1 LGLPGGAWLRVSGGL
16 ALSRKKKKRSIPYKD
31 VELNIMPFIDI
42 FSMLNTFLLFSAV
55 FLSVGILEVQIPFL
69 SNQPPPDDPKDSR
82 VFQVNVD
89 VSKEQVEI
97 QTSYTRPPEQAQKFP
112 FPNNAQGIKLM
123 HQKLAEIR
131 KQNAATDKATVF
143 SEDDVSWESLSAVLD
158 GVMLRVEGDPVFAP
172 AKDAKN
178 REKAENDAKT
188 FLYPKIVM
196 GSVMLK

>member
-1 LGLPGGAWLRVSGGL
+1 LSGSGGL

-55 FLSVGILEVQIPFL
+55 FLSVGVLEVQIPFL

-82 VFQVNVD
+82 LFQVNVD

-97 QTSYTRPPEQAQKFP
+97 QTSYTRPTEQAQKFP
-112 FPNNAQGIKLM
+112 FPNNPQGIKLM
-123 HQKLAEIR
+123 HQKLADIR

-178 REKAENDAKT
+178 REKAEIDAKT

>member
-1 LGLPGGAWLRVSGGL
+1 M
-16 ALSRKKKKRSIPYKD
+16 SRKKKKRSIPYKD

-55 FLSVGILEVQIPFL
+55 FLSVGVLEVQIPFL

-82 VFQVNVD
+82 LFQVNVD

-97 QTSYTRPPEQAQKFP
+97 QTSYTRPTEQAQKFP
-112 FPNNAQGIKLM
+112 FPNNPQGIKLM
-123 HQKLAEIR
+123 HQKLADIR

-178 REKAENDAKT
+178 REKAEIDAKT

>member
-1 LGLPGGAWLRVSGGL
+1 M
-16 ALSRKKKKRSIPYKD
+16 SRKKKKRTIPYQD

-89 VSKEQVEI
+89 VTKEQVEI

-131 KQNAATDKATVF
+131 KLNAATDKATVF

-158 GVMLRVEGDPVFAP
+158 GVMLRIEGDPIFAP

-178 REKAENDAKT
+178 REKAELDAKIY
-188 FLYPKIVM
+188 LYPKIVM
-196 GSVMLK
+196 GSVILR

>member
-1 LGLPGGAWLRVSGGL
+1 MRVSGGL

>member
-1 LGLPGGAWLRVSGGL
+1 LSGSGGL

-55 FLSVGILEVQIPFL
+55 FLSVGVLEVQIPFL

-82 VFQVNVD
+82 LFQVNVD

-112 FPNNAQGIKLM
+112 FPNNPQGIKLM
-123 HQKLAEIR
+123 HQKLADIR

-178 REKAENDAKT
+178 REKAEIDAKT

>member
-1 LGLPGGAWLRVSGGL
+1 LSGSGGL

-55 FLSVGILEVQIPFL
+55 FLSVGVLEVQIPFL

-82 VFQVNVD
+82 IFQVNVD

-112 FPNNAQGIKLM
+112 FPNNPQGIKLM
-123 HQKLAEIR
+123 HQKLADIR

-178 REKAENDAKT
+178 REKAEIDAKT

>member
-1 LGLPGGAWLRVSGGL
+1 M
-16 ALSRKKKKRSIPYKD
+16 SRKKKKRTVEYKD

-42 FSMLNTFLLFSAV
+42 FSMLNTFLLFTAV

-89 VSKEQVEI
+89 VAKEQVEV
-97 QTSYTRPPEQAQKFP
+97 QTSFTRAPEQLQKFP
-112 FPNNAQGIKLM
+112 FPNTKDGVKLM

-143 SEDDVSWESLSAVLD
+143 SDDDVSWDSLSAVLD
-158 GVMLRVEGDPVFAP
+158 SVMLRVEGDPIFPP
-172 AKDAKN
+172 ARDAKN
-178 REKAENDAKT
+178 KEKAELDAKA

>member
-1 LGLPGGAWLRVSGGL
+1 LPDWVCLIGSGGL
-16 ALSRKKKKRSIPYKD
+16 ALSRKKKRRSIPYKD

-55 FLSVGILEVQIPFL
+55 FLSVGVLEVQIPFL

-82 VFQVNVD
+82 LFQVNVD

-112 FPNNAQGIKLM
+112 FPNNPQGIKLM
-123 HQKLAEIR
+123 HQKLADIR

-178 REKAENDAKT
+178 REKAEIDAKT
-188 FLYPKIVM
+188 FSAQFHILSTHTVF
-196 GSVMLK
+196 V

>member
-1 LGLPGGAWLRVSGGL
+1 LKNSSFEWAGGRSVA
-16 ALSRKKKKRSIPYKD
+16 RKKKKRSIPYRE
-31 VELNIMPFIDI
+31 VELNIMPFIDV

-55 FLSVGILEVQIPFL
+55 FLSVGVLEVQVPFL

-112 FPNNAQGIKLM
+112 FPNNPDGLKLM
-123 HQKLAEIR
+123 HQKLADIR
-131 KQNAATDKATVF
+131 KQNAATDKATIF

-172 AKDAKN
+172 AQDAKN
-178 REKAENDAKT
+178 REKAELDAKT

-196 GSVMLK
+196 GSIMLR

>member
-1 LGLPGGAWLRVSGGL
+1 MSR
-16 ALSRKKKKRSIPYKD
+16 RKKKRRSLEYKD

-55 FLSVGILEVQIPFL
+55 FLSVGVLEVQIPFL

-89 VSKEQVEI
+89 VTKDQVEI
-97 QTSYTRPPEQAQKFP
+97 QTSFTRPPEQAQKFP
-112 FPNNAQGIKLM
+112 FPNNPEGLKSM

-131 KQNAATDKATVF
+131 KQNAGTDKATVF
-143 SEDDVSWESLSAVLD
+143 SEDDVNWESLSAVLD
-158 GVMLRVEGDPVFAP
+158 SVMLRVEGDPIFAP

-178 REKAENDAKT
+178 KEKAELDAKIY
-188 FLYPKIVM
+188 LYPKIVM

>member
-1 LGLPGGAWLRVSGGL
+1 
-16 ALSRKKKKRSIPYKD
+16 
-31 VELNIMPFIDI
+31 
-42 FSMLNTFLLFSAV
+42 
-55 FLSVGILEVQIPFL
+55 
-69 SNQPPPDDPKDSR
+69 
-82 VFQVNVD
+82 
-89 VSKEQVEI
+89 
-97 QTSYTRPPEQAQKFP
+97 
-112 FPNNAQGIKLM
+112 M
-123 HQKLAEIR
+123 HQKLADIR

-178 REKAENDAKT
+178 REKAETDAKT